1 VFSLLFGAEAF
12 VLFLRRAQPVLR
24 SSVLTVHDIDEVDV
38 TLKLGM
44 LRSLGRCCL
53 GLVALLVAG
62 GAARVLPVSLSCHLP
77 LQRTHPPAVVCCCFL
92 CFCRDWSNHYNIWA
106 AGGKSAFI

>member
-1 VFSLLFGAEAF
+1 MGCCLCIPWVVQNTKHLFLIHAGSVNTVCVFSLLFGAEAF

-44 LRSLGRCCL
+44 LR
-53 GLVALLVAG
+53 
-62 GAARVLPVSLSCHLP
+62 
-77 LQRTHPPAVVCCCFL
+77 
-92 CFCRDWSNHYNIWA
+92 Y
-106 AGGKSAFI
+106 

>member
-1 VFSLLFGAEAF
+1 

-44 LRSLGRCCL
+44 LR
-53 GLVALLVAG
+53 
-62 GAARVLPVSLSCHLP
+62 
-77 LQRTHPPAVVCCCFL
+77 
-92 CFCRDWSNHYNIWA
+92 Y
-106 AGGKSAFI
+106 